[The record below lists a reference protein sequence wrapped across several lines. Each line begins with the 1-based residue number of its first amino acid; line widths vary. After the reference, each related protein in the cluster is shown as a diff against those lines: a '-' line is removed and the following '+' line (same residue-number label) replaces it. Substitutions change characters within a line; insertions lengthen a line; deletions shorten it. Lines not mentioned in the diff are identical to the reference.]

1 MTHEHP
7 MRTAL
12 GELSRTVSRRG
23 FFGKV
28 IRASGLVAAF
38 DQLGPA
44 VFAQKQPPQKT
55 AHAATTPFILLP
67 YQVASA
73 IGRIV
78 IPVDQD
84 PGWATFDPGITQ
96 YAVDVFAGQVFLGGN
111 KLVFQGYLGT
121 LSAFNEIPVD
131 IGYSNLTFLEMGPD
145 FQATYF
151 GAALAGL
158 FELDGVQ
165 DILNTA
171 ALLSLVAVRGT
182 FFSNYPY
189 HIADRNAEFQIIPP
203 HDLKTGWDIMQYP
216 GPIGPSEEQQLR
228 ERYFNAEV
236 VPGVDPSNPYI

>member
-1 MTHEHP
+1 MTQEHP

-12 GELSRTVSRRG
+12 GELSKTVSRRG

-38 DQLGPA
+38 DRFGPEM
-44 VFAQKQPPQKT
+44 FAAKTPPKKD
-55 AHAATTPFILLP
+55 AGPFIPLP

-73 IGRIV
+73 IGRLV

-111 KLVFQGYLGT
+111 ALVFQGYLGA
-121 LSAFNEIPVD
+121 LSAFEEIPVD
-131 IGYSNLTFLEMGPD
+131 IGYSNLTFTEMSPE

-158 FELDGVQ
+158 FEADGVQ

-171 ALLSLVAVRGT
+171 ALLTLVAARGT
-182 FFSNYPY
+182 FFSNYPF

-203 HDLKTGWDIMQYP
+203 HNQKTGWDIMQYP
-216 GPIGPSEEQQLR
+216 GPLGPAEEKQLR
-228 ERYFNAEV
+228 ERYFNVEV
-236 VPGVDPSNPYI
+236 VPGVDPTNPYI